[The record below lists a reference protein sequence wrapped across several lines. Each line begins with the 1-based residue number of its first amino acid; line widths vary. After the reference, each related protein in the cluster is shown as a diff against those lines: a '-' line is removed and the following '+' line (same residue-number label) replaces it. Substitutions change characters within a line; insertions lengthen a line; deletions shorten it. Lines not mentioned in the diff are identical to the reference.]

1 MKTHEFECEDEY
13 EAEKLASLASVQ
25 KDGSVWLT
33 AVVRVVGKEIVLQL
47 KDKSSHAVVLR
58 TDVEARRLGQ
68 LLSDVFIGKASLI
81 SGSSVGRLAAIV
93 LD

>member
-33 AVVRVVGKEIVLQL
+33 AVVRVIGKEIVLQL
-47 KDKSSHAVVLR
+47 KDKSSHAVILR
-58 TDVEARRLGQ
+58 TEGEAKKLG
-68 LLSDVFIGKASLI
+68 LVLSDVFVGKASLI
-81 SGSSVGRLAAIV
+81 SSRSLGRHTEIV
-93 LD
+93 FD